1 LKNIFNTDNKLLN
14 MKKSSA
20 ILLICLIMTAASFA
34 RELVQI
40 PQENAPPPKP
50 LVLVEGYV
58 FNGENGLLKFSEE
71 DNKWVFVIDDK
82 QTDGRAI
89 VEAGKPMELIISS
102 MLEKMTANMDKNS
115 SAAIRLWAKVT
126 KYDDKNYLFPWYFI
140 PMTDLPGEQQT
151 QDPDQQ
157 EETTRQQEEEEEDSI
172 LPADVMTLL
181 KPKRVVNLAKLREVV
196 QADGNAMLVERTGF
210 IIEKDGQKIIQIDS
224 LGRKLDEMSFKLLPC
239 EVLEWSEY
247 KMNRYAHPL
256 RFRIAG
262 IVTMYQGQYYMLLE
276 RATRAYNHGNFV
288 R

>member
-1 LKNIFNTDNKLLN
+1 
-14 MKKSSA
+14 
-20 ILLICLIMTAASFA
+20 MTGASFA
-34 RELVQI
+34 RELIQI
-40 PQENAPPPKP
+40 LPEDTPPPKP

-58 FNGENGLLKFSEE
+58 FNGETGLLKFSKE

-89 VEAGKPMELIISS
+89 VEAGKPLELIISS

-115 SAAIRLWAKVT
+115 TAAIKLWAKVT

-140 PMTDLPGEQQT
+140 PMTNLPGEQQT
-151 QDPDQQ
+151 QDSDQQ
-157 EETTRQQEEEEEDSI
+157 QETAQQQEDEEEEDDSI
-172 LPADVMTLL
+172 LPADVMKLL

-196 QADGNAMLVERTGF
+196 AAEGNAMLAERTGF
-210 IIEKDGQKIIQIDS
+210 IIEKDGKKIIQIDS
-224 LGRKLDEMSFKLLPC
+224 LGRNVDEMSFKLLPC

-247 KMNRYAHPL
+247 KMGRYFNPL

-262 IVTMYQGQYYMLLE
+262 VVTMYQGEYYMLLE